1 MSGDDKPPRRL
12 SDDDEALWHTV
23 TRSIAPLK
31 RRRVRRTEP
40 EGVRASA
47 RLPAKSSVKSPVK
60 SQVKPPPKSPASPHM
75 PVGPAPKA
83 PPLMPIDRRLKQRLA
98 RGQIEIDGRIDLHG
112 RTLSEAHGVLLR
124 FLHRSQGE
132 GLRTVL
138 VITGKGG
145 PDPERGR
152 GVLRR
157 QVPLWL
163 TLPDLRSYVLAVEE
177 AHVAHGGAGALYV
190 RLRRGR

>member
-12 SDDDEALWHTV
+12 SDDDEALWHTI
-23 TRSIAPLK
+23 TRSIVPLK
-31 RRRVRRTEP
+31 RRRVRRGEH
-40 EGVRASA
+40 EGVRALA
-47 RLPAKSSVKSPVK
+47 KPQAKSQTK
-60 SQVKPPPKSPASPHM
+60 SQTKPAPKSPSPRVH
-75 PVGPAPKA
+75 VGPAPKA
-83 PPLMPIDRRLKQRLA
+83 PPPLTPIDRRLKQRLA

-112 RTLSEAHGVLLR
+112 RTLNEAHAALLR
-124 FLHRSQGE
+124 FLHRAQGE
-132 GLRTVL
+132 GARIVL

-177 AHVAHGGAGALYV
+177 AHIAHGGAGALYV

>member
-12 SDDDEALWHTV
+12 SDDDEALWHTI
-23 TRSIAPLK
+23 TRSIVPLK
-31 RRRVRRTEP
+31 RRRARRIESQ
-40 EGVRASA
+40 GVRAQSK
-47 RLPAKSSVKSPVK
+47 P
-60 SQVKPPPKSPASPHM
+60 QVKLQAKPASISPTS
-75 PVGPAPKA
+75 PRAPAAPPSKA
-83 PPLMPIDRRLKQRLA
+83 PPPLMPIDRRLKQRLA

-112 RTLSEAHGVLLR
+112 RTLNEAHAALLR
-124 FLHRSQGE
+124 FLHRAQGE

-163 TLPDLRSYVLAVEE
+163 TLPDLRAYVLAVEE

>member
-1 MSGDDKPPRRL
+1 MSGDDKPSRRL

-23 TRSIAPLK
+23 TRSIVPLK
-31 RRRVRRTEP
+31 RRRIREP
-40 EGVRASA
+40 EGIRA
-47 RLPAKSSVKSPVK
+47 LAKL
-60 SQVKPPPKSPASPHM
+60 QVKPQARLQAKLAPKSPSSPA
-75 PVGPAPKA
+75 GPAPKA
-83 PPLMPIDRRLKQRLA
+83 PPPLMPIDRRLKQRLA

-112 RTLSEAHGVLLR
+112 RTLNEAHAALLR
-124 FLHRSQGE
+124 FLHRAQGE
-132 GLRTVL
+132 GARTVL

-163 TLPDLRSYVLAVEE
+163 TLPDLRAYVLAVEE
-177 AHVAHGGAGALYV
+177 AHIAHGGAGALYV

>member
-23 TRSIAPLK
+23 TRSIVPLK
-31 RRRVRRTEP
+31 RRRARRSEP
-40 EGVRASA
+40 EGARASA
-47 RLPAKSSVKSPVK
+47 KLQGKLN
-60 SQVKPPPKSPASPHM
+60 VKPQLKPVPKSPASPRTHA
-75 PVGPAPKA
+75 GPGPKLP

-112 RTLSEAHGVLLR
+112 RTLSEAHAALLR

-132 GLRTVL
+132 GARTVL
-138 VITGKGG
+138 VITGKGSN
-145 PDPERGR
+145 DPERGR
-152 GVLRR
+152 GVLRH

-163 TLPDLRSYVLAVEE
+163 TLPDLRAYVLAVEE
-177 AHVAHGGAGALYV
+177 AHLAHGGAGALYV

>member
-23 TRSIAPLK
+23 TRSIMPLK
-31 RRRVRRTEP
+31 RRRLRRVEL
-40 EGVRASA
+40 EGIRTSA
-47 RLPAKSSVKSPVK
+47 KPQAKSQAK
-60 SQVKPPPKSPASPHM
+60 SQLKPAPKSPALLRPQA
-75 PVGPAPKA
+75 GPAPKTP

-112 RTLSEAHGVLLR
+112 RTLNEAHAALLR
-124 FLHRSQGE
+124 FLHRAQGK
-132 GLRTVL
+132 GARTVL

-163 TLPDLRSYVLAVEE
+163 TLPDLRAYVLAVEE
-177 AHVAHGGAGALYV
+177 AHIAHGGAGALYV

>member
-1 MSGDDKPPRRL
+1 MSGDDKPRRRL

-23 TRSIAPLK
+23 TRSIKPLK
-31 RRRVRRTEP
+31 RRRLRRSEL
-40 EGVRASA
+40 EGIRTSA
-47 RLPAKSSVKSPVK
+47 NPQAKSQAN
-60 SQVKPPPKSPASPHM
+60 SQLKPAPKSPALLRPQA
-75 PVGPAPKA
+75 GPAPKA
-83 PPLMPIDRRLKQRLA
+83 PPPLMPIDRRLKQRLA

-112 RTLSEAHGVLLR
+112 RTLNEAHSALLR
-124 FLHRSQGE
+124 FLHRAQGK

-163 TLPDLRSYVLAVEE
+163 TLPDLRAYVLAVEE

>member
-1 MSGDDKPPRRL
+1 VTRRL
-12 SDDDEALWHTV
+12 SDDDEVLWHAV
-23 TRSIAPLK
+23 TRSIVPLK
-31 RRRVRRTEP
+31 RRRVRRSEP
-40 EGVRASA
+40 ESA
-47 RLPAKSSVKSPVK
+47 RVSPRPQANLHVKPPAKSPSSP
-60 SQVKPPPKSPASPHM
+60 
-75 PVGPAPKA
+75 PVHAGPAPKV
-83 PPLMPIDRRLKQRLA
+83 PPPMMPIDRKLKQRLA

-112 RTLSEAHGVLLR
+112 RTLNEAHAALLR
-124 FLHRSQGE
+124 FLRRAQDKGAK
-132 GLRTVL
+132 TVL

-163 TLPDLRSYVLAVEE
+163 ALPDLRAYVLAVEE

>member
-1 MSGDDKPPRRL
+1 VARRL
-12 SDDDEALWHTV
+12 SDDDEALWHAV

-31 RRRVRRTEP
+31 RRRLRRGES
-40 EGVRASA
+40 ESARAS
-47 RLPAKSSVKSPVK
+47 VKPQVNLQIK
-60 SQVKPPPKSPASPHM
+60 SQAKPVPISPSSPRV
-75 PVGPAPKA
+75 PAGPAAKVP
-83 PPLMPIDRRLKQRLA
+83 PPLMPIDRKLKQRLA

-112 RTLSEAHGVLLR
+112 RTLNEAHAALLR
-124 FLHRSQGE
+124 FLHRAQGE
-132 GLRTVL
+132 GLKTVL

-163 TLPDLRSYVLAVEE
+163 TLPDLRVYVLAVEE

-190 RLRRGR
+190 RLRRAAR

>member
-12 SDDDEALWHTV
+12 SNADEALWHTV
-23 TRSIAPLK
+23 TRSITPLK
-31 RRRVRRTEP
+31 RRRIRRGDTEP
-40 EGVRASA
+40 VRTA
-47 RLPAKSSVKSPVK
+47 AKLHVRPQAN
-60 SQVKPPPKSPASPHM
+60 SQLKPASISPSSLRVPAG
-75 PVGPAPKA
+75 PVPKA
-83 PPLMPIDRRLKQRLA
+83 PPPLMPIDRKLKQRLA

-112 RTLSEAHGVLLR
+112 RTLNEAHAALLR
-124 FLHRSQGE
+124 FLHRAQGE
-132 GLRTVL
+132 GLKTVL

-145 PDPERGR
+145 LDPERGR

-163 TLPDLRSYVLAVEE
+163 TLPDLRAYVLAVEE

>member
-1 MSGDDKPPRRL
+1 
-12 SDDDEALWHTV
+12 
-23 TRSIAPLK
+23 
-31 RRRVRRTEP
+31 
-40 EGVRASA
+40 
-47 RLPAKSSVKSPVK
+47 
-60 SQVKPPPKSPASPHM
+60 
-75 PVGPAPKA
+75 
-83 PPLMPIDRRLKQRLA
+83 MPIDRRLKQRLA

-112 RTLSEAHGVLLR
+112 RTLSEAHAALLR

-163 TLPDLRSYVLAVEE
+163 ALPELRGHVLGVEE

>member
-1 MSGDDKPPRRL
+1 MSGDDKPRRL
-12 SDDDEALWHTV
+12 SDDDETLWHTV
-23 TRSIAPLK
+23 TRSIVPLK
-31 RRRVRRTEP
+31 RRRIRRSEP
-40 EGVRASA
+40 EGARASGK
-47 RLPAKSSVKSPVK
+47 LN
-60 SQVKPPPKSPASPHM
+60 VKPQLK
-75 PVGPAPKA
+75 PAPKLA
-83 PPLMPIDRRLKQRLA
+83 PSLQTPGGPGPKGPPPLMPIDRRLKQRLA

-112 RTLSEAHGVLLR
+112 RTLSEAHAVLLR

-132 GLRTVL
+132 GAKTVL

-163 TLPDLRSYVLAVEE
+163 TLPDLRAYVLAVEE
-177 AHVAHGGAGALYV
+177 APLAHGGAGALYV

>member
-1 MSGDDKPPRRL
+1 
-12 SDDDEALWHTV
+12 
-23 TRSIAPLK
+23 
-31 RRRVRRTEP
+31 
-40 EGVRASA
+40 
-47 RLPAKSSVKSPVK
+47 
-60 SQVKPPPKSPASPHM
+60 
-75 PVGPAPKA
+75 
-83 PPLMPIDRRLKQRLA
+83 MPIDRRLKQRLA

-112 RTLSEAHGVLLR
+112 RTLNEAHAALLR
-124 FLHRSQGE
+124 FLHRAQGE
-132 GLRTVL
+132 GARIVL

-177 AHVAHGGAGALYV
+177 AHIAHGGAGALYV